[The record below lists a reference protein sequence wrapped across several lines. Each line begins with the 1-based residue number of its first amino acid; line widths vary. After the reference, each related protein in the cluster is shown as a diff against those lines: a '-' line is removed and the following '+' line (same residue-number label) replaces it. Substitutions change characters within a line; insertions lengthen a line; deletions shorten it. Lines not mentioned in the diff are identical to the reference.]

1 MGKTLIIT
9 EKPSVARDISRCL
22 GGFSSKQ
29 GYYESDNF
37 LLSWSYGHLV
47 EIAAPEIE
55 GGKWTPEQLPLFP
68 QFILRVMERGQEQF
82 AVLKSLMHQA
92 ESLVNACD
100 AGREGELIFRYLC
113 LAAGCQKPVQRLW
126 ISSLTAESIRAGFQN
141 LLKGKDFDNLY
152 LAGKCRNEADWI
164 VGINATRT
172 FTIVQRTL
180 FSVGRVQTPTLALL
194 VQREKE
200 IRNFKAQSYWVA
212 RAVFESKLGPVPVKY
227 IGGEEGKILVEAEA
241 KGLREQVA
249 GKPAVV
255 VEFEDKETIESPALP
270 FDLTALQQEGN
281 ERWGWTASHTL
292 EVAQSLY
299 EKRKLITYPRTSSR
313 YVTPDLAKTFSRR
326 LQAIGCLPEFSQLVQ
341 GLPGFPHFAS
351 MPETTRNV
359 INEQKVTDHHA
370 ILPTESIPPPG
381 LSGDEGLLYRLVAS
395 SFLALFLA
403 PARWAER
410 SLVVECAGH
419 PFAAKS
425 RQLEEPGWKSL
436 PFFGKMT
443 TKGSVASGSRAT
455 PVVSSDAADAAS
467 VTTDTQE
474 TTEEEGSEVLIPQLR
489 VGDAGIID
497 RVELRQEKTKPP
509 RRYSESALLSAMK
522 NAGRRVDDPE
532 LPGGDVGLGTPAT
545 RAAIVERLK
554 QVGYIE
560 VKGKT
565 LYPTHK
571 GMTLVE
577 ILNVPELKV
586 PDLTVKWE
594 NDLRKIEAGQKDA
607 QQFLTEIKDFT
618 RQLVADGLKATRR
631 PILRPGEESLGN
643 CPLCGQP
650 VRELPKSY
658 TCLGSPDSCR
668 FVIWKEI
675 CGKQVT
681 PTQAKRI
688 IKKGESL
695 TLKGFVTRQGETFA
709 GKLKINPEGRI
720 MVERVKQN

>member
-1 MGKTLIIT
+1 LGKTLIIT

-29 GYYESDNF
+29 GYFESDTF
-37 LLSWSYGHLV
+37 LLSWSFGHLV

-82 AVLKSLMHQA
+82 AVLKGLMHQA
-92 ESLVNACD
+92 ECLINACD

-113 LAAGCQKPVQRLW
+113 LAAGCQKPFQRLW

-141 LLKGKDFDNLY
+141 LLNGNDFDNLY
-152 LAGKCRNEADWI
+152 LAGKSRNEADWV

-180 FSVGRVQTPTLALL
+180 FSVGRVQTPTLAFL

-212 RAVFESKLGPVPVKY
+212 RAVFESKPGPVPVKY
-227 IGGEEGKILVEAEA
+227 IGGEEGKILVEAAA
-241 KGLREQVA
+241 KELREQVV

-255 VEFEDKETIESPALP
+255 IEFEDKETVEPPALP

-326 LQAIGCLPEFSQLVQ
+326 LQAIGCMPAFSQLVQ
-341 GLPGFPHFAS
+341 GLPGFPRFAS
-351 MPETTRNV
+351 LPPTNRNI

-381 LSGDEGLLYRLVAS
+381 LSGDEGQLYRLVAS

-436 PFFGKMT
+436 PLFSNKT
-443 TKGSVASGSRAT
+443 IKGSVASGSGAT
-455 PVVSSDAADAAS
+455 VAVSDTVDAAS
-467 VTTDTQE
+467 VKAGIQDP
-474 TTEEEGSEVLIPQLR
+474 TEEEDPVVLIPQLL
-489 VGDAGIID
+489 VGDAGVID
-497 RVELRQEKTKPP
+497 QVELRQEKTKPP

-522 NAGRRVDDPE
+522 NAGRRVEDPE

-554 QVGYIE
+554 QVGYVE

-571 GMTLVE
+571 GMTLLDV
-577 ILNVPELKV
+577 LNVPELKV

-594 NDLRKIEAGQKDA
+594 NDLREIEAGQKET
-607 QQFLTEIKDFT
+607 QEFLTEIKSFT
-618 RQLVADGLKATRR
+618 RRLVAEGLKASRR
-631 PILRPGEESLGN
+631 ATLRPGEESLGN

-668 FVIWKEI
+668 FVIWKVI
-675 CGKQVT
+675 WGKQIT
-681 PTQAKRI
+681 PAQAKRI
-688 IKKGESL
+688 LKKGESMI
-695 TLKGFVTRQGETFA
+695 LKGFVNRPGETFA
-709 GKLKINPEGRI
+709 GKLKPESVARKLKST
-720 MVERVKQN
+720 R